1 MVALAKPPYQ
11 RGVMAR
17 FEYMICSSQ
26 LMRVTF
32 VNGRWQGDLS
42 PDSPGA
48 LDTCPDLWEFLQR
61 IGNGGWE
68 LVSVTSDQVEG
79 EAVLTTLYLKRE
91 KV

>member
-1 MVALAKPPYQ
+1 
-11 RGVMAR
+11 MAR

-32 VNGRWQGDLS
+32 VNGRWQGDLP

-48 LDTCPDLWEFLQR
+48 LEACPELWDFLQR
-61 IGNGGWE
+61 VGTSGWE
-68 LVSVTSDQVEG
+68 LVAVTSDHAEG
-79 EAVLTTLYLKRE
+79 EAILTTLFLKRE

>member
-1 MVALAKPPYQ
+1 
-11 RGVMAR
+11 MAR

-32 VNGRWQGDLS
+32 VNGRWQGDLA

-48 LDTCPDLWEFLQR
+48 LETCPDLWEFLQR
-61 IGNGGWE
+61 TGNSGWE
-68 LVSVTSDQVEG
+68 LVAVTSDQMEG
-79 EAVLTTLYLKRE
+79 EALLTTLYLKRE

>member
-1 MVALAKPPYQ
+1 
-11 RGVMAR
+11 MAR

-32 VNGRWQGDLS
+32 VNGRWQGDLA

-48 LDTCPDLWEFLQR
+48 LETCPDLWEFLQR
-61 IGNGGWE
+61 VGNSGWE

-79 EAVLTTLYLKRE
+79 EALLTTLYLKRE

>member
-1 MVALAKPPYQ
+1 
-11 RGVMAR
+11 MAR

-42 PDSPGA
+42 PDAAGA
-48 LDTCPDLWEFLQR
+48 LETCPDLWEFLQR
-61 IGNGGWE
+61 VGNSVWE
-68 LVSVTSDQVEG
+68 LMSVTSDQVEG
-79 EAVLTTLYLKRE
+79 EAILTTLYLKRE

>member
-1 MVALAKPPYQ
+1 
-11 RGVMAR
+11 MAR
-17 FEYMICSSQ
+17 FEYMICTSQ

-42 PDSPGA
+42 PDTPGA

-61 IGNGGWE
+61 VGGSGWE
-68 LVSVTSDQVEG
+68 LVAVTADHATDE

-91 KV
+91 RM

>member
-1 MVALAKPPYQ
+1 
-11 RGVMAR
+11 MAR

-26 LMRVTF
+26 LMRITF
-32 VNGRWQGDLS
+32 VNGRWQGDLA

-48 LDTCPDLWEFLQR
+48 LETCPDLWEFLQR
-61 IGNGGWE
+61 VGNSGWE

-79 EAVLTTLYLKRE
+79 EALLTTLYLKRE

>member
-1 MVALAKPPYQ
+1 
-11 RGVMAR
+11 MAR

-26 LMRVTF
+26 LMRITF
-32 VNGRWQGDLS
+32 VNGRWQGDLT

-48 LDTCPDLWEFLQR
+48 LETCPDLWEFLQR
-61 IGNGGWE
+61 VGNSGWE

-79 EAVLTTLYLKRE
+79 EALLTTLYLKRE

>member
-1 MVALAKPPYQ
+1 
-11 RGVMAR
+11 MAR

-42 PDSPGA
+42 PDAPGA
-48 LDTCPDLWEFLQR
+48 LETCPDLWEFLQR
-61 IGNGGWE
+61 VGNSGWE

-79 EAVLTTLYLKRE
+79 EAILTTLYLKRE